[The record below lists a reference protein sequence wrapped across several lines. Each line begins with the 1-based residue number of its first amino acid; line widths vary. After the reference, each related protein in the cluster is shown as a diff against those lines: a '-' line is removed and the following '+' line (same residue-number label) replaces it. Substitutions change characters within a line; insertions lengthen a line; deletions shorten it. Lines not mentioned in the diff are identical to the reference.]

1 MNVFEVSAIV
11 VAALISSE
19 VLTLMLLLYFAGK
32 LGLRILVAAES
43 ERNAYGKKY
52 F

>member
-1 MNVFEVSAIV
+1 MNVFEVTAIV
-11 VAALISSE
+11 VAALVSSE
-19 VLTLMLLLYFAGK
+19 ILTLAVLVYLAAK